1 MHEPPLTRPW
11 LFDIRLTGTFLPC
24 RILRFLKRT
33 SGIWGN
39 FFYFLRLS
47 WRLKKDTWKQKNPAI
62 SLTAE
67 ASINLVE
74 HWAEA
79 QIEWHLFDI
88 FCAIWYTC
96 CPPRF
101 HLKSI
106 SCRQPWTLHVSA
118 LSLGGCIR
126 AAGNLKALLFLCHQS
141 MSSTAKWCIVCMNVC
156 MCVWV

>member
-24 RILRFLKRT
+24 RILHFLKWA
-33 SGIWGN
+33 SGIWGKTLIS
-39 FFYFLRLS
+39 YTS
-47 WRLKKDTWKQKNPAI
+47 WILKKRHLKTKINENPAI
-62 SLTAE
+62 SLAVET
-67 ASINLVE
+67 SINLVKR
-74 HWAEA
+74 WAEA

-96 CPPRF
+96 CPQCF

-106 SCRQPWTLHVSA
+106 SRRQPWTLHVSA

-141 MSSTAKWCIVCMNVC
+141 MSSKAKCCTVCI
-156 MCVWV
+156 CVWI